1 MRKSVPWKV
10 HCILSCGRI
19 FNIKGKITEV
29 LNRGG
34 DQGGIGE
41 ISLGWVCERL
51 EGDAFC
57 PKTML
62 SCSKVTNG
70 VLYTLSRKE
79 EEATHIM
86 STKWFT

>member
-1 MRKSVPWKV
+1 M
-10 HCILSCGRI
+10 
-19 FNIKGKITEV
+19 ITGV

-34 DQGGIGE
+34 DQEGIGE
-41 ISLGWVCERL
+41 TLLGRVCGGL
-51 EGDAFC
+51 EGEAFC

-70 VLYTLSRKE
+70 VLYTLSRME

-86 STKWFT
+86 SPNGSPN

>member
-1 MRKSVPWKV
+1 MLKEKLQKFSIEEGIREGLGKYHWVGFVKDWR
-10 HCILSCGRI
+10 GR
-19 FNIKGKITEV
+19 
-29 LNRGG
+29 L
-34 DQGGIGE
+34 
-41 ISLGWVCERL
+41 
-51 EGDAFC
+51 FC

-86 STKWFT
+86 SPNGSPN